1 MQIRNSLSRGVRQT
15 TRSKSSRRPCHD
27 FCQNRQNR
35 KPHEQRARKAKTETR
50 APSLPDRKPADS
62 QANQRIQNPP
72 PRIKRAGFFAKAERN
87 ATIGD
92 TRRMAIK
99 GSSVNSRQITH
110 PATTPCATAIHEEIA
125 ISDEPDHT
133 VNITF
138 GGNNTHTGGIYI
150 NNSNTATFTH
160 DNAVGMGELGFGGS
174 SGGTANFETANPVIH
189 GLSADDN
196 SAQINLNYSG
206 NRIFTINQAEE
217 TRFSGDIDGSEAST
231 IVKEGAG
238 MFLFDSG
245 TIYSSGISDG
255 QGSDVALEIKDGTFF
270 FGQNATLSSGGI
282 KVNGG
287 THAVQGGTYLNN
299 DVVVTSGRIAGYGT
313 YSSSISIGAGAMLS
327 PGLDGHG
334 LTGALEF
341 SHLELDSGGVY
352 EFHVQDPNPENHNG
366 RDQVRITDPK
376 TLVINATSL
385 DPFIIKIISLDTNG
399 EAGQLSGIDMGHGL
413 YSWSLFDY
421 TSLSIPGTSNVFNS
435 NLFSLDFSEF
445 TSDALYGGDFS
456 LFQDTIS
463 LCSDLHR
470 SPSLPPTR

>member
-1 MQIRNSLSRGVRQT
+1 
-15 TRSKSSRRPCHD
+15 
-27 FCQNRQNR
+27 
-35 KPHEQRARKAKTETR
+35 
-50 APSLPDRKPADS
+50 
-62 QANQRIQNPP
+62 
-72 PRIKRAGFFAKAERN
+72 
-87 ATIGD
+87 
-92 TRRMAIK
+92 
-99 GSSVNSRQITH
+99 
-110 PATTPCATAIHEEIA
+110 
-125 ISDEPDHT
+125 
-133 VNITF
+133 
-138 GGNNTHTGGIYI
+138 
-150 NNSNTATFTH
+150 
-160 DNAVGMGELGFGGS
+160 MGELGFGGS

-413 YSWSLFDY
+413 YSWSLFDF